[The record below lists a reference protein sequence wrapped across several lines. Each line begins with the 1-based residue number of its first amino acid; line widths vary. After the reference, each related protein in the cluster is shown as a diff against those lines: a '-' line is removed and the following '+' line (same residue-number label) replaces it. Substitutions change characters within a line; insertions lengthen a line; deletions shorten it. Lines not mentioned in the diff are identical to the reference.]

1 MKKSFAILFLIGC
14 SFVNHAQQYF
24 PFIEEGK
31 TWAEL
36 NVFQPGFPDPPFT
49 QYNTRS
55 FKFEGDTTFEGNS
68 WKKLFVTT
76 NDPEFESWQLEFC
89 FYREQD
95 RKVYRYCD
103 PMTGEE
109 MIYDFSLALGD
120 SIYIVDGQPFDY
132 WIHVIEVDSIEVS
145 GEMRKRFHF
154 DDPAEVWIEG
164 LGSTYMPFDP
174 IFGQF
179 ILGGGLYSLLCVN
192 DNSGLV
198 YQDPAFS
205 ACFIDTTITAVN
217 YLESPEYQVR
227 IFSQLPDR
235 KLRVS
240 ISGKEGVFS
249 RYHLSNMN
257 GALARQGEFTGND
270 FTIDN
275 SGLKPGIYILRL
287 TGENAVFSSKV
298 EIIR

>member
-1 MKKSFAILFLIGC
+1 MKKSFAILFFIGC
-14 SFVNHAQQYF
+14 SIVIHAQQYY

-36 NVFQPGFPDPPFT
+36 NVFQHPIPNAPIV
-49 QYNTRS
+49 YSTRT

-76 NDPEFESWQLEFC
+76 NDPEFESWQQEFC

-95 RKVYRYCD
+95 RKVYRYSD

-109 MIYDFSLALGD
+109 MIYDFSLSLGD

-132 WIHVIEVDSIEVS
+132 WIHVVEVDSIAIN
-145 GEMRKRFHF
+145 GNMRKRIHF

-174 IFGQF
+174 IYGQF
-179 ILGGGLYSLLCVN
+179 TIGGGLFSLLCVH

-198 YQDPAFS
+198 YQDPAYNT
-205 ACFIDTTITAVN
+205 CFVDTTITAVSGAD
-217 YLESPEYQVR
+217 LPEYQVR
-227 IFSQLPDR
+227 VFSNAANREIVTIITDAPGVFNQYQLYDMGG
-235 KLRVS
+235 KLIRDGKFNGNEIS
-240 ISGKEGVFS
+240 ISTEG
-249 RYHLSNMN
+249 LN
-257 GALARQGEFTGND
+257 
-270 FTIDN
+270 
-275 SGLKPGIYILRL
+275 PGIYVLRL
-287 TGENAVFSSKV
+287 KGEKAVISRKMEV
-298 EIIR
+298 GR